1 MGILLDLFMNLKVE
15 KELLFFN
22 EIGLVETVADG
33 IVTIHGLAKVANGEM
48 INFCVGAIEI
58 YGLVLNLEATSVSA
72 IVLGL
77 DSEIKPVN
85 TYFVKMF

>member
-33 IVTIHGLAKVANGEM
+33 IVTIHG
-48 INFCVGAIEI
+48 
-58 YGLVLNLEATSVSA
+58 A